1 MPELTTNR
9 WSHVLVELWPTLEV
23 WWDKLILCFFK
34 PLKMAYG
41 TELHFRSIRLLNKDN
56 LILSLQENW
65 KMLLFSRKRY
75 IFIKIEMR
83 SGRKVYEFVRCQQK
97 STSNSI
103 FISNSA
109 YHVAVSLQKKARDIY
124 FSLLL
129 GFGLLDHMKYEL
141 CLTPSNT
148 VLVKQKHLSRGGKE
162 NPTHAAILL

>member
-1 MPELTTNR
+1 ME
-9 WSHVLVELWPTLEV
+9 
-23 WWDKLILCFFK
+23 
-34 PLKMAYG
+34 
-41 TELHFRSIRLLNKDN
+41 
-56 LILSLQENW
+56 
-65 KMLLFSRKRY
+65 
-75 IFIKIEMR
+75 IERR

-103 FISNSA
+103 FISFQLTMRQ
-109 YHVAVSLQKKARDIY
+109 SLKKKARDIY
-124 FSLLL
+124 FSFLL